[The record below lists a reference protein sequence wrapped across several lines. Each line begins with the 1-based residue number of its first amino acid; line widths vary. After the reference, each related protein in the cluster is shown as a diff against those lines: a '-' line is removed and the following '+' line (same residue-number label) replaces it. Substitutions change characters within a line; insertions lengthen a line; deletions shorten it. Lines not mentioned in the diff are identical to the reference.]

1 MLGVCKQIKEAPW
14 PEPFISNNEKIDYQV
29 RAVREEVKGEQLLV
43 VTFLQNV
50 ERQRFGWESLT
61 DWRLVCSQKRR
72 DYAVVTLDE
81 RTTVQLPYF
90 KTCYPDIDKET
101 EAIIGGFLAEDPE
114 TEPPKGKN
122 DLINHNLYRLN
133 FWCEDAR
140 EWQKMRKKI
149 KQEEIEDDA
158 YALCPEELPEG
169 LIAFIQSDVLEEDR
183 VLVYKRGNVRGR
195 CFCCGQKVKA
205 QSERFRQNYFVHC
218 PECGMKVAC
227 VLEGGQA
234 YKASYVDNVAAFQM
248 GTDGETLFIRQWRL
262 NRDQSAQWAD
272 IPKFLHETVRYAIRG
287 RKAARWNK
295 EYKYKASLM
304 TAERADYDVWTRMHG
319 LQNYDGG
326 YYFYFDQDQIAG
338 SILQYAEIEAYQ
350 KAKLLRSGPN
360 PIKYAL
366 CFARFPVIE
375 FLFKAGYHGLLR
387 DEIQGTAYR
396 SAIRWT
402 ADKLKDAFRIPLRLL
417 RQQRP
422 EWWTM
427 EKLKEI
433 TEVWRDYGAGRKDRE
448 LFAIRELRIEEKLNT
463 EIEAELLAATNAE
476 KVCAYLKEAKEE
488 NPNVGKGIYA
498 DYIRGCI
505 QLGINLR
512 EKTVLFPQDLMAA
525 HDNVMAVA
533 KPAKTKAADNQI
545 IAGFRKQADRM
556 RKYNYSEE
564 RLGLMIRVAENPKE
578 LVREGTALSH
588 CVGKNGYIEQMS
600 RAEIAI
606 FFLRRMDAPEEPY
619 YTVDLRNKA
628 IYQCRTKHN
637 QSYEKN
643 PKVKA
648 FADRWIKWIRKGAPQ
663 QKKNS
668 GRQGA
673 VPTDRKAG

>member
-1 MLGVCKQIKEAPW
+1 MLGVCKRIKEAPW
-14 PEPFISNNEKIDYQV
+14 PEPFRSKNEKIKYQV

-43 VTFLQNV
+43 VTFLMNN
-50 ERQRFGWESLT
+50 EGTRFGWDSLT

-81 RTTVQLPYF
+81 RTTAQTPYF
-90 KTCYPDIDKET
+90 KTCFTDIDEDT
-101 EAIIGGFLAEDPE
+101 ERLIGDFLAEDPE

-133 FWCEDAR
+133 TWCVEAR
-140 EWQKMRKKI
+140 EWQK
-149 KQEEIEDDA
+149 KQKEIRREEIEEEA
-158 YALCPEELPEG
+158 YTLCPDELPEG
-169 LIAFIQSDVLEEDR
+169 LIEFIQSDVLEEDR

-205 QSERFRQNYFVHC
+205 QGERFRQNYFVHC
-218 PECGMKVAC
+218 PECGMKVLC

-234 YKASYVDNVAAFQM
+234 YKASYVGNVAAFQM
-248 GTDGETLFIRQWRL
+248 GTDGKTLFIRQWRL
-262 NRDQSAQWAD
+262 NRDQSAQWED

-295 EYKYKASLM
+295 EYKYKSSLM
-304 TAERADYDVWTRMHG
+304 TAKRADYDGWTRMHG

-338 SILQYAEIEAYQ
+338 TILQYAEIEAYQ

-422 EWWTM
+422 EWWSM
-427 EKLKEI
+427 ENLKKM
-433 TEVWRDYGAGRKDRE
+433 TEVWRDYGAGRSDRE
-448 LFAIRELRIEEKLNT
+448 LFAIWELRREEKMNF
-463 EIEAELLAATNAE
+463 EIELELLAATNAE
-476 KVCAYLKEAKEE
+476 KVCAYLKAETEK
-488 NPNVGKGIYA
+488 NPDVGKGVYG
-498 DYIRGCI
+498 DYISGCV

-512 EKTVLFPQDLMAA
+512 EKTVLFPQDLMTA
-525 HDNVMAVA
+525 HDNVMAAA
-533 KPAKTKAADNQI
+533 KPAKDKTAHKQI
-545 IAGFRKQADRM
+545 LEGFRKQADKM
-556 RKYNYSEE
+556 RRYNYSEE
-564 RLGLMIRVAENPKE
+564 RLGLMIRVAEEPKE

-600 RAEIAI
+600 RAEITI
-606 FFLRRMDAPEEPY
+606 FLLRRTDAPEEPY

-648 FADRWIKWIRKGAPQ
+648 FVDRWIACIRKGAPQ
-663 QKKNS
+663 QKKNR
-668 GRQGA
+668 GPEA
-673 VPTDRKAG
+673 PAPTKRKAG